1 MMRKRKKLTASEI
14 QVNQQFVSYTVGN
27 STCMP
32 WMDYIKEIKDDCI
45 VIYDKTRPSAG
56 SEVKKYQ
63 RQLYLKL
70 SCPMKN
76 ITHNIMM
83 PPKRYLTFCPVA
95 NIWATMVITKCGML
109 G

>member
-32 WMDYIKEIKDDCI
+32 WMDYIKEIKDDSI
-45 VIYDKTRPSAG
+45 VIYDKTRPNLG
-56 SEVKKYQ
+56 SEEIPKTAIFEVE
-63 RQLYLKL
+63 L
-70 SCPMKN
+70 SDEEYNAQYYDAAKEV
-76 ITHNIMM
+76 
-83 PPKRYLTFCPVA
+83 LAFCPAA